1 MLRLAHV
8 SRAAVSARAAIPTTR
23 VALLQLARYSVDA
36 NLKKTPLFGLHEKLN
51 AQFVDYAGFAMPV
64 MYKGTSHIESHKW
77 VREKAGLFDVSHM
90 LQHRF
95 TGPAATEFLE
105 KITPADLQALQPYSS
120 TLSVLLTNEGGII
133 DDLIISKHGD
143 NDYYVVTNAG
153 CRDKDLAFLAKEAKE
168 FGDKLVHDTIGGG
181 LIALQGPEAASALQ
195 KLTNYDLSQIKFGQS
210 AWVDFGAGTKY
221 HVARGGYTGED
232 GFEVSIPDDAA
243 SVAFSEALLE
253 NEDVIAVG
261 LAARD
266 SLRLEAGMCLYGH
279 ELSEEL
285 TPVEA
290 GLTWVVGKARR
301 SGDRAAFNGS
311 DKILAQIKDKSA
323 TKARVG
329 LFNDGPAPREGVA
342 ILNEAG
348 EKVGEV
354 TSGCKSPSLN
364 KNIGMGYVNKPFN
377 KSGTKLTLDIRNKK
391 RPAEVVKMPF
401 VAHKYF
407 K

>member
-1 MLRLAHV
+1 MLRVAHF

-23 VALLQLARYSVDA
+23 VALQRVARYSVDA
-36 NLKKTPLFGLHEKLN
+36 NLKKTPLFPLHEKLD

-64 MYKGTSHIESHKW
+64 LYKGTTHIQSHNW

-95 TGPAATEFLE
+95 SGPAATEFLE
-105 KITPADLQALQPYSS
+105 KITPADLQALQPFTS
-120 TLSVLLTNEGGII
+120 TLSVLLTPEGGIV
-133 DDLIISKHGD
+133 DDLIISKHGE
-143 NDYYVVTNAG
+143 NDFYVVTNAG
-153 CRDKDLAFLAKEAKE
+153 CRDKDLAFLAKESE
-168 FGDKLVHDTIGGG
+168 PFGDKLVHDTIGGG
-181 LIALQGPEAASALQ
+181 LIALQGPEAAAALQ
-195 KLTNYDLSQIKFGQS
+195 KFTNYDLSQIKFGQS
-210 AWVDFGAGTKY
+210 AWVDFGGNKY

-243 SVAFSEALLE
+243 SVAFAEALLE
-253 NEDVIAVG
+253 NDNVIAVG

-301 SGDRAAFNGS
+301 SGDRTGFNGS

-348 EKVGEV
+348 EKVGVV

-401 VAHKYF
+401 VPHKYF